1 MMIEQDE
8 IRYLQLK
15 KNSKFEVERKGHLP
29 LAENLLHE
37 GRITDK
43 QAFQTLLQT
52 WVREENLKGESV
64 TISIPTSIAM
74 IRRLKVPDGKPK
86 EIRNLVE
93 LEVNTTLQLPFDDP
107 VFDYVELGDSD
118 QDGKEVLVFA
128 APRNLVMEY
137 VGLLEEAGVKVKAV
151 DLPLLAL
158 IRVIEKQQ
166 STLPDDLLILYA
178 TNTQLEILMMHKQI
192 PIFMRSVH
200 IHENQMYGETHAMLT
215 WSAEEME
222 TEISRMLGFYQYT
235 IHEGERY
242 ITDIM
247 ILGPHHGMEQLLS
260 HLQSVLPLL
269 QTQEVRLHSLN
280 ARLRELGLLDYAIP
294 LGLALKKGKIR
305 R

>member
-1 MMIEQDE
+1 MIAQDE

-15 KNSKFEVERKGHLP
+15 KNSKFEVERKGHLS

-43 QAFQTLLQT
+43 QAFRTLLQA

-74 IRRLKVPDGKPK
+74 IRRLQVPDGKPK

-93 LEVNTTLQLPFDDP
+93 LEVQTTLQLPFDDP
-107 VFDYVELGDSD
+107 VFDYVVLGDSD
-118 QDGKEVLVFA
+118 QGGKEVLVFA
-128 APRNLVMEY
+128 APRNLVMDY
-137 VGLLEEAGVKVKAV
+137 IGILEDTGIKVKAV

-158 IRVIEKQQ
+158 FRVIEKQR
-166 STLPDDLLILYA
+166 STLPNDLLILYA

-200 IHENQMYGETHAMLT
+200 VHENRMYGESQTMLN
-215 WSAEEME
+215 WSAEEIE
-222 TEISRMLGFYQYT
+222 TEVSRMLGFYQYT
-235 IHEGERY
+235 IFEGERF

-247 ILGPHHGMEQLLS
+247 ILGPHQGMGQILS
-260 HLQSVLPLL
+260 HLQSVLPML
-269 QTQEVRLHSLN
+269 QTQEVQLHPLN
-280 ARLRELGLLDYAIP
+280 APLHEVGLLDYAIP
-294 LGLALKKGKIR
+294 LGLALKKGKFR